1 MAGSHR
7 RERVVKQILQ
17 SARTGELELVDVPA
31 PIPGPGQ
38 VLVRN
43 HFSLMSPGTE
53 KLSMSFARK
62 SLVAKARSRPDLAR
76 QVLRKLRHEGPVPTY
91 RAVMTRLESP
101 QPLGYSSA
109 GVVLSVG
116 AGVRGIMPGDRVACA
131 GAGYANHAELIAV
144 PENLVAR
151 VPDGVPLEHATFA
164 TLGAIALQGLRVA
177 DPTLGEIAAVIGL
190 GLIGQ
195 LTVQLLRAN
204 GCRVLGLDL
213 DPSRVKQA
221 IDQGAEWGFVSSE
234 LPETWIDEATACHGV
249 DMALV
254 TASANDSSPL
264 DLAAELCRHQ
274 GRIAV
279 VGAMP
284 MQLDRRVFYDK
295 ALELRMSTS
304 YGPGRYDR
312 TYEEQGL
319 DYPLPYV
326 RWTENRNL
334 QAFLALCASGGVDP
348 SHLDTRTV
356 DFAEALA
363 TYEVLAK
370 GDLGTLAAVFRYD
383 VESSIASSVLVST
396 SEVARAPRES
406 VGIGFIG
413 AGNYGKGIL
422 LPALDACTAA
432 HKVHIAT
439 ATGASAL
446 RTAEKFGFA
455 ACATDPT
462 AVIDDPKVD
471 LVFVATRHD
480 SHARLAIQALRA
492 GKAVWLEKPVALLPE
507 DLDELA
513 ATIQETNGFLAVGYN
528 RRFSP
533 HARAVRKAFMTRQGP
548 LAIRYTIAAGPPP
561 RGTWITDP
569 VEGGGRIV
577 GEVCHFVDLCTY
589 LAGCPPSSVY
599 ARALGHNP
607 DADDSM
613 VAVLGF
619 PDGSTATIEY
629 LARASQDLPKERFE
643 ASADGVTARSDNF
656 RVTEITGQKDVRT
669 FNQDKGQTTEVLEV
683 VDAVRTHRPGPFTI
697 YEIVSVSRAT
707 FAMLESAATGAEVRI

>member
-1 MAGSHR
+1 
-7 RERVVKQILQ
+7 VKQILQ
-17 SARTGELELVDVPA
+17 SARTGDLELVDVPA
-31 PIPGPGQ
+31 PMAGPGQ

-76 QVLRKLRHEGPVPTY
+76 QVLRKLQHEGPLPTY

-116 AGVRGIMPGDRVACA
+116 SGVRGFMPGDRVACA
-131 GAGYANHAELIAV
+131 GAGYANHAELIVV

-151 VPDGVPLEHATFA
+151 VPNGVALEHAAFA

-195 LTVQLLRAN
+195 ITVQLLRAN

-213 DPSRVKQA
+213 NPTRVKQA
-221 IDQGAEWGFVSSE
+221 LDQGAEWGFPSGA
-234 LPETWIDEATACHGV
+234 LPEAWMDEATASHGV

-264 DLAAELCRHQ
+264 ELAAELCRHRA
-274 GRIAV
+274 RIAV

-284 MQLDRRVFYDK
+284 MQLDRRIFYDK

-312 TYEEQGL
+312 SYEEQGL

-334 QAFLALCASGGVDP
+334 QAFLALCASGGVNP

-356 DFAEALA
+356 DFSDSLV
-363 TYEVLAK
+363 TYEVLAR
-370 GDLGTLAAVFRYD
+370 GELGSLAALFRYD
-383 VESSIASSVLVST
+383 VESSVSSSVVLERLEPT
-396 SEVARAPRES
+396 TAARES

-413 AGNYGKGIL
+413 AGNYGKGVL
-422 LPALDACTAA
+422 LPALEACPGARNA
-432 HKVHIAT
+432 HIVT
-439 ATGASAL
+439 ATGASAR

-455 ACATDPT
+455 ACATDPG
-462 AVIDDPKVD
+462 AVIDDPNVD

-480 SHARLAIQALRA
+480 SHARLAIRALRA
-492 GKAVWLEKPVALLPE
+492 GKAVWLEKPAGLTVDE
-507 DLDELA
+507 VDELA
-513 ATIQETNGFLAVGYN
+513 ATLQETRGFLAIGYN

-533 HARAVRKAFMTRQGP
+533 HARAVRKAFVSRQGP
-548 LAIRYTIAAGPPP
+548 LAIHYTIAAGPPP
-561 RGTWITDP
+561 RGTWVTDP
-569 VEGGGRIV
+569 VEGGGRVI

-589 LAGCPPSSVY
+589 LAGSPPSSVY

-607 DADDSM
+607 EADDSL
-613 VAVLGF
+613 VAMLGF

-643 ASADGVTARSDNF
+643 ASADGVTARCDNF
-656 RVTEITGQKDVRT
+656 RLTQITGQKDLRT
-669 FNQDKGQTTEVLEV
+669 FNQDKGQATQVTEI
-683 VDAVRTHRPGPFTI
+683 VDAVRTRRPGPFTI

-707 FAMLESAATGAEVRI
+707 FAMLESAATGCEISI